1 MLGEGCKQLAL
12 LLVEVISP
20 DIMYN
25 GLPWPEDEFM
35 KVRDEV
41 LKGRSHQIF
50 DLWFFRQTVPP
61 WAP

>member
-1 MLGEGCKQLAL
+1 VSGEGCKQLAL

-35 KVRDEV
+35 KVSQ
-41 LKGRSHQIF
+41 L
-50 DLWFFRQTVPP
+50 
-61 WAP
+61 